1 MEKQIVIANFK
12 KAMLYSLYEKSLQMR
27 GGVDDSKLKL
37 VLKQNILNYKCNDL
51 NCVTPLKT
59 LEDGSTFNTAT
70 ITRTNTTNGYI
81 VTVTPYTSANYLFSV
96 SSTEYTTVQ
105 VNNVLTLTYV
115 GTERFCSQPVIINC
129 YISKGSCGKNV
140 SLTIPKSC
148 RTNAECDID
157 LFATTPLTV
166 TTNVTNDGYVVSAN
180 PSIAG
185 ATYTFTDTLDWTRAT
200 VGRTSVYTW
209 AGAGTYCQQTLTVTV
224 TITQNECTITKTTII
239 PITC

>member
-37 VLKQNILNYKCNDL
+37 TLKQNIIDYKCNEL
-51 NCVTPLKT
+51 NCITPLKT
-59 LEDGSTFNTAT
+59 LEDGSTFNTAS
-70 ITRTNTTNGYI
+70 ITRTNTSNGYI
-81 VTVTPYTSANYLFSV
+81 VTVTPYTNANYLFSIDN
-96 SSTEYTTVQ
+96 TQYTTVQ
-105 VNNVLTLTYV
+105 NNNVLTLTYI
-115 GTERFCSQPVIINC
+115 GTERFCSQPVTINC
-129 YISKGSCGKNV
+129 YISKSNCGKNV

-157 LFATTPLTV
+157 LFASTPLEVTV
-166 TTNVTNDGYVVSAN
+166 NVTNDGYVVRAN
-180 PSIAG
+180 PNIVS
-185 ATYTFTDTLDWTRAT
+185 ATYTFTDSLNWVRST

-209 AGAGTYCQQTLTVTV
+209 IGAGTYCQQALTVTV